1 MKFNWSFGLVKP
13 GQGREGQGSQVY
25 MQRDDFKDMPSNFNR
40 MEKRGREDIKA
51 VEKRKVIKATLIQL
65 KSW

>member
-1 MKFNWSFGLVKP
+1 
-13 GQGREGQGSQVY
+13 

-40 MEKRGREDIKA
+40 MEKGGREDIKA